1 MYGNVLPKTGFVL
14 SGAGLA
20 LTAYRVTWLVIG
32 LFVIGG
38 ALITL
43 SKFFPRVAIEPL
55 SHHDPGSRRRW
66 RWRVTVN
73 GFTRG
78 GRHRR

>member
-1 MYGNVLPKTGFVL
+1 MYSNLLPKTGFVL
-14 SGAGLA
+14 SGAGVA
-20 LTAYRVTWLVIG
+20 MTVYKTTWLVIG

-43 SKFFPRVAIEPL
+43 SKFFPRIAIEPL
-55 SHHDPGSRRRW
+55 PRTGSTPHRRW

-73 GFTRG
+73 GFRMG